1 MRVTWLYGHDQQ
13 VSDIMHGGK
22 WFCRYF
28 ACLVKHKKNFFYF
41 PKTSSAWAIC
51 MTTLPLWVHR
61 HVYIYGYKKI
71 APGWEVHSLYLK
83 SRNLTQR
90 RPKKLVTLY
99 QTMIV
104 SDGYERMQ
112 AKGWVP
118 PALPPIDHSPYIVD
132 LLSVGKVVI
141 IRFQIPIRAS
151 RQTFSEQL
159 SLIISSKVLI
169 RNFDTF
175 VFLISV
181 IKGHLYT

>member
-1 MRVTWLYGHDQQ
+1 
-13 VSDIMHGGK
+13 
-22 WFCRYF
+22 
-28 ACLVKHKKNFFYF
+28 
-41 PKTSSAWAIC
+41 
-51 MTTLPLWVHR
+51 
-61 HVYIYGYKKI
+61 
-71 APGWEVHSLYLK
+71 
-83 SRNLTQR
+83 
-90 RPKKLVTLY
+90 
-99 QTMIV
+99 MIV

-112 AKGWVP
+112 AKGRVP

-175 VFLISV
+175 V
-181 IKGHLYT
+181 

>member
-1 MRVTWLYGHDQQ
+1 
-13 VSDIMHGGK
+13 
-22 WFCRYF
+22 
-28 ACLVKHKKNFFYF
+28 
-41 PKTSSAWAIC
+41 
-51 MTTLPLWVHR
+51 
-61 HVYIYGYKKI
+61 
-71 APGWEVHSLYLK
+71 
-83 SRNLTQR
+83 
-90 RPKKLVTLY
+90 
-99 QTMIV
+99 
-104 SDGYERMQ
+104 MQ

-175 VFLISV
+175 VWYHIIFIVFLISV
-181 IKGHLYT
+181 IKGHLYTQGLIILNGIGATIHSIDACVRRFSCVLSQDYSLWLYFFLSRLPYNVLVPLMVLLSFGV